1 MRASALRIWV
11 DARGFDE
18 LGVFWGP
25 GLPLFHC
32 PEIDALKPSTR
43 LTAIQSS
50 FVRAADH
57 AAALKVF
64 EARVEFML
72 GRAA

>member
-1 MRASALRIWV
+1 MNEVDRVELAERLALMI
-11 DARGFDE
+11 
-18 LGVFWGP
+18 
-25 GLPLFHC
+25 
-32 PEIDALKPSTR
+32 ALKR
-43 LTAIQSS
+43 GALAAKGRGWLRAEAAIQSS